1 LKAYIYSSNCV
12 AVKRTVKVS
21 WPTVSLK
28 LSLWYAEITSEVRV
42 SDFFP
47 SIEIGDSILQT
58 GKKMENGETKQEN

>member
-1 LKAYIYSSNCV
+1 
-12 AVKRTVKVS
+12 VKVS